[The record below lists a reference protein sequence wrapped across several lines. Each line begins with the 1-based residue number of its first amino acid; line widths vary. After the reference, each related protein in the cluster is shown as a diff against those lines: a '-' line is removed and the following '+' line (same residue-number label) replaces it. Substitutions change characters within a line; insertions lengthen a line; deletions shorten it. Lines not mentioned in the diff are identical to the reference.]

1 MKYFPKDKKA
11 LMMAALGRIPAD
23 LAIVNANLVNVFTGE
38 IYKANVFVYDG
49 FVAHVETE
57 DFDTVNAREVID
69 AEGMYLTPG
78 FIDAHVH
85 IESSMM
91 IPRNFAKAVIPHGTT
106 MVITDPHEI
115 ANVYGE
121 RAVEYMNAQTEG
133 LPMKMYIDIPSCVP
147 AVPGVEN
154 AGAVFMAEDIRRM
167 LNLSNV
173 IGLAEVMDFIGVYN
187 ADDRMMDILKVFEE
201 DGRYIQGH
209 APGLIGRQLSS
220 YRIGGPSTCHES
232 RSRWEVKPKMR
243 SGMYVDARS
252 SSIAKNIPEILKG
265 LEGVKFYDRLTF
277 CTDDREVDE
286 IIASGHM
293 NDVLR
298 DAIKC
303 GFDPV
308 TAIKSTTL
316 NAAQAVKLENYGAVA
331 PGYVADMLLIPS
343 LDELKP
349 AYVFTDGKLVAKD
362 GVLLADIPDLFFE
375 IESENSVNA
384 PDFTVEDFKLKYE
397 KGDKVKVNMME
408 YLDFNGSTSVCSQIE
423 LPVVDGVVDISGDE
437 SLHYAIIVNRYG
449 KGTYTKGVVRN
460 FGKINAAWGSTV
472 SHDSHNISIVYK
484 NPEDAL
490 AVYECLKKTGGGQVL
505 AENGKVI
512 ANVVLNVGGLMSNKP
527 NEELA
532 AEVQN
537 MKTALKAAGLDLP
550 NPMLRIVTLALPV
563 IPKVKFTDMGLVDVN
578 KQDFIPI
585 FVEE

>member
-1 MKYFPKDKKA
+1 MKYFPKDKKG
-11 LMMAALGRIPAD
+11 LMMVALGKQPAD
-23 LAIVNANLVNVFTGE
+23 LAIVNANLVNTFTGE
-38 IYKANVFVYDG
+38 VYKANVFVYDG

-57 DFDTVNAREVID
+57 DFETVNAKEIID
-69 AEGMYLTPG
+69 AQGKFLTPG
-78 FIDAHVH
+78 LIDAHVH

-115 ANVYGE
+115 ANVYGI

-154 AGAVFMAEDIRRM
+154 AGATFMAEEIRKM
-167 LNLSNV
+167 LDLSNV

-209 APGLIGRQLSS
+209 APGLTGRPLSS
-220 YRIGGPSTCHES
+220 YRIGGPTTCHETRGS
-232 RSRWEVKPKMR
+232 FEVKPKMR

-252 SSIAKNIPEILKG
+252 SSIAKNVPEIIKG

-286 IIASGHM
+286 IIAGGHM

-298 DAIKC
+298 DAVKC

-308 TAIKSTTL
+308 TAIKSATL
-316 NAAQAVKLENYGAVA
+316 NAAQAVHLENYGAIA
-331 PGYVADMLLIPS
+331 PGYVADMLIMESLEELNPS
-343 LDELKP
+343 
-349 AYVFTDGKLVAKD
+349 YVFVDGKIVAKD
-362 GVLLADIPDLFFE
+362 GVLLADIPTLHFD
-375 IESENSVNA
+375 IEEENSVNA
-384 PDFTVEDFKLKYE
+384 PDFTVDDFVLRYE
-397 KGDKVKVNMME
+397 KSDNAKLNIME
-408 YLDFNGSTSVCSQIE
+408 YLDYNGSTSVCTQVE
-423 LPVVDGVVDISGDE
+423 LPVVDGVVDISGDD
-437 SLHYAIIVNRYG
+437 SLHYAIIINRYG

-460 FGKINAAWGSTV
+460 FGKIDAAWGTTV

-484 NPEDAL
+484 KPEDAY
-490 AVYECLKKTGGGQVL
+490 AVFECLKKTGGGQAL
-505 AENGKVI
+505 AENGKVV

-527 NEELA
+527 NEELS

-537 MKTALKAAGLDLP
+537 MKVALKAAGLRLP

-563 IPKVKFTDMGLVDVN
+563 IPKVKFTDMGLVDVI
-578 KQDFIPI
+578 KQEFVPI

>member
-1 MKYFPKDKKA
+1 
-11 LMMAALGRIPAD
+11 
-23 LAIVNANLVNVFTGE
+23 
-38 IYKANVFVYDG
+38 
-49 FVAHVETE
+49 
-57 DFDTVNAREVID
+57 
-69 AEGMYLTPG
+69 
-78 FIDAHVH
+78 
-85 IESSMM
+85 
-91 IPRNFAKAVIPHGTT
+91 
-106 MVITDPHEI
+106 
-115 ANVYGE
+115 
-121 RAVEYMNAQTEG
+121 
-133 LPMKMYIDIPSCVP
+133 
-147 AVPGVEN
+147 
-154 AGAVFMAEDIRRM
+154 
-167 LNLSNV
+167 
-173 IGLAEVMDFIGVYN
+173 
-187 ADDRMMDILKVFEE
+187 
-201 DGRYIQGH
+201 
-209 APGLIGRQLSS
+209 
-220 YRIGGPSTCHES
+220 
-232 RSRWEVKPKMR
+232 
-243 SGMYVDARS
+243 MYVDARS

-298 DAIKC
+298 DAVKC

-349 AYVFTDGKLVAKD
+349 AYVFTDGRLVAKD